1 MIRGIY
7 TAASGLG
14 VAQARLE
21 VLANNL
27 ANATTP
33 GFKAD
38 RLVQEP
44 FWPHLLAAREEGD
57 FTRGALPW
65 RPVGYSYQG
74 VMVREVRT
82 DFSPGPLKETGRRTD
97 IALGRPG
104 AFLAVETPQGERYTR
119 DGSLGVDAQGYLVDS
134 RGHRVLGEGGYLQVG
149 SGDFKINP
157 NGEVFAAD
165 GRPVG
170 RLRVVEFADPALLE
184 KAGDGYFAAPPG
196 EAQPAANPEV
206 HQGFLEG
213 SNTDPAAS
221 AVGIMQAV
229 RAYGANQRLL
239 QAHDHLLELAVNRV
253 GEVR

>member
-1 MIRGIY
+1 MIRGVY

-27 ANATTP
+27 ANAATP

-38 RLVQEP
+38 RPVQEP
-44 FWPHLLAAREEGD
+44 FWLHLLAAREEGELPW
-57 FTRGALPW
+57 GAVSW

-74 VMVREVRT
+74 VMVREVRI
-82 DFSPGPLKETGRRTD
+82 DFSPGPVKETGRHTD
-97 IALGRPG
+97 VALGHPG

-119 DGSLGVDAQGYLVDS
+119 DGRLGVDAQGYLVDS
-134 RGHRVLGEGGYLQVG
+134 RGHRVLGENGYLEVG
-149 SGDFKINP
+149 GGDFKIAL

-170 RLRVVEFADPALLE
+170 RLRVVTFANPALLQ
-184 KAGDGYFAAPPG
+184 KAGDNYFTAPPG
-196 EAQPAANPEV
+196 EAQAAANPELR
-206 HQGFLEG
+206 QGFLEG
-213 SNTDPAAS
+213 PNTDPAEA